1 LQALK
6 LQLLARGL
14 LDHLVGKRPAAEA
27 GGNPPHRRP
36 TRRLKV
42 NPSYAAVTLRHS
54 PFADARPD
62 AEGRWTV
69 YVPLPIDTQGRG
81 ARHLPWPLSTLRAAR
96 GVGLGE
102 LVGKLGAFGG
112 LPAPVFLSA
121 KIGGRR
127 ESYARGAV
135 AASVRGVSVLGASAR
150 SRYAT
155 HPL

>member
-1 LQALK
+1 
-6 LQLLARGL
+6 
-14 LDHLVGKRPAAEA
+14 
-27 GGNPPHRRP
+27 
-36 TRRLKV
+36 V

-102 LVGKLGAFGG
+102 LVGKLGAFG

-121 KIGGRR
+121 KIGGHR
-127 ESYARGAV
+127 ESYPRGSDRCIGAWRTGARHL
-135 AASVRGVSVLGASAR
+135 RPPRICDRSVLASPAE
-150 SRYAT
+150 RYGKEVAET
-155 HPL
+155 ENKAKKKLVSHTTETSM